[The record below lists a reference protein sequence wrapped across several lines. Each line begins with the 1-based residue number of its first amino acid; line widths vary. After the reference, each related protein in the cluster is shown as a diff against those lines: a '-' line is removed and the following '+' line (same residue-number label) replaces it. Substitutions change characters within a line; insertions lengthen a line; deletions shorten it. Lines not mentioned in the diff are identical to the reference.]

1 MWKQEYQKCN
11 EAYEFVNG
19 ESNKHML
26 GMTKT
31 NRSFGES
38 ECTYMSVHAM
48 YLTLQA
54 MKMEYCTRLKIID
67 TMVETT
73 LEAYGGRGY
82 GRK

>member
-1 MWKQEYQKCN
+1 
-11 EAYEFVNG
+11 
-19 ESNKHML
+19 
-26 GMTKT
+26 
-31 NRSFGES
+31 
-38 ECTYMSVHAM
+38 M

-54 MKMEYCTRLKIID
+54 MNMEYCTRLKIID